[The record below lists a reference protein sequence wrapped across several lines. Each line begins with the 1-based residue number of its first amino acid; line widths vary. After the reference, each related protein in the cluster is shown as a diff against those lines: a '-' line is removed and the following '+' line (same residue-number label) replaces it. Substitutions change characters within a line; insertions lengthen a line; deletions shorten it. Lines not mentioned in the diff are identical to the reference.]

1 MKKKKNNWDELP
13 TRIWRVVLYKD
24 NDKGQQKFYE
34 FDGDHGWIA
43 EGFDDG
49 VENKDLIE
57 IKESEK

>member
-1 MKKKKNNWDELP
+1 MKKKKTNWDELP

-34 FDGDHGWIA
+34 FDGDHGWLA
-43 EGFDDG
+43 EGFDDI
-49 VENKDLIE
+49 ENENLIE